1 VVMLSQ
7 KLSGILRVVH
17 LADRGR
23 QSWQAVPMGS
33 AQLVRQ
39 LYEAYQA
46 RDWQAAEAIVHPD
59 AIVDM
64 PATSERLA
72 GRAQVV
78 GFQRDYPEPWG
89 DLAVLSVIES
99 GSKAAAQVE
108 VRAPDSVYR
117 MAAFWEVWDGL
128 LWHGTEYWVTAGEA
142 PPPGRA
148 HFVVSGP

>member
-1 VVMLSQ
+1 MS
-7 KLSGILRVVH
+7 
-17 LADRGR
+17 
-23 QSWQAVPMGS
+23 S

-39 LYEAYQA
+39 LYQAYQA

-59 AIVDM
+59 AIVEM

-89 DLAVLSVIES
+89 NLTVLSVFDNSANE
-99 GSKAAAQVE
+99 AAAQIE
-108 VRAPDSVYR
+108 VRAPDGLFR
-117 MAAFWEVWDGL
+117 MAAFWEIWDGL
-128 LWHGTEYWVTAGEA
+128 LWHGTEYWVKVGGEQ

-148 HFVVSGP
+148 RFVVHGP